1 MTDHIAEDRWVIV
14 EDCVRTP
21 PAFRTKD
28 WAYIDKDPELFTE
41 DWCKLYKILKNVSF
55 SRHSMKSTPLMR
67 NPFNNCTRIVHS
79 KSMSFTRKT
88 S

>member
-1 MTDHIAEDRWVIV
+1 MTDRIAEDWLVIV

-28 WAYIDKDPELFTE
+28 WDPKPFTE
-41 DWCKLYKILKNVSF
+41 DWCKLYKILKHVSF

-79 KSMSFTRKT
+79 KSISFTRKT

>member
-1 MTDHIAEDRWVIV
+1 MTDRIAEDRQVIV

-21 PAFRTKD
+21 PAFRTED
-28 WAYIDKDPELFTE
+28 WAYIDEDPELLTE

-55 SRHSMKSTPLMR
+55 SRHSMKSTPVMR
-67 NPFNNCTRIVHS
+67 NPFNNCIRIVHS

>member
-1 MTDHIAEDRWVIV
+1 MTDRIAEDRWVI

-21 PAFRTKD
+21 PSFRTED
-28 WAYIDKDPELFTE
+28 WAYIDEDPKPLTE
-41 DWCKLYKILKNVSF
+41 DWCKLYKNLKNVSF
-55 SRHSMKSTPLMR
+55 SRHSMKSTPVMR
-67 NPFNNCTRIVHS
+67 NPFNNCIRIVHS